1 MRNARNAKKESDL
14 RRHFFRAKKIAEIH
28 IVETAWRKAMHA
40 TYDLENLNAPSW
52 PSRSRIFGF
61 RSCGTRW

>member
-1 MRNARNAKKESDL
+1 MQEMRRKKVICEGTSS
-14 RRHFFRAKKIAEIH
+14 APKKIAEVH
-28 IVETAWRKAMHA
+28 IVETAWRKA
-40 TYDLENLNAPSW
+40 YDLENLNAPSW